1 MTNMTNREKRN
12 LRRVSML
19 VTAQTLGNLEKLA
32 TMAGYGHDLA
42 GWWTSS
48 PGIGWLSCIPLS
60 LTKGGRRYEQSWWKR

>member
-32 TMAGYGHDLA
+32 TMAGYGHDL
-42 GWWTSS
+42 GRVVDK
-48 PGIGWLSCIPLS
+48 
-60 LTKGGRRYEQSWWKR
+60 LTRDRMVELHTIKPHKGREKV

>member
-32 TMAGYGHDLA
+32 TMAGYGHDL
-42 GWWTSS
+42 GRVVDK
-48 PGIGWLSCIPLS
+48 
-60 LTKGGRRYEQSWWKR
+60 LTRDRMVELHTIKSHKGREKA